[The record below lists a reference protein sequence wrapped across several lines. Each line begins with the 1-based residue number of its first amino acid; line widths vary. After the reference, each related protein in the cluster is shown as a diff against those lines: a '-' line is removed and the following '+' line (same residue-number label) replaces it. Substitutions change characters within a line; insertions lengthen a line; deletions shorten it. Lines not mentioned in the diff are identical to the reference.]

1 MAEGRF
7 YNKVNLLEEVQ
18 RYKTSNEFL
27 ELLFQEFNGSKRLL
41 TDGVGS
47 RLLTTMSALTNE
59 LYGID
64 INQGSIER
72 AEELITSWRIY
83 RDCEPLRTEFKF
95 LESKGLN
102 VNFNNCHFYLIKLPT
117 RLNGLFDGEL
127 ASELFLHLTEKE
139 IEAFLKGAGYH
150 LKPEGRFV
158 FTAYVSGNENS
169 LDEKFAELGSKIGMD
184 KSEFIENGV
193 IDIKKLAK
201 SLKKQNHELYE
212 TSKRPFWLD
221 LERARVFPEK
231 NLEELCKRHD
241 FDIKSKQNIN
251 CGMFPFAHRLVYVLS
266 KCTKL

>member
-1 MAEGRF
+1 MAEGKF
-7 YNKVNLLEEVQ
+7 YNKVDLLEEVQ

-27 ELLFQEFNGSKRLL
+27 ELLFKEFKGSKRLL

-47 RLLTTMSALTNE
+47 RLLTTMSALTDD

-64 INQGSIER
+64 INRGSIER

-102 VNFNNCHFYLIKLPT
+102 ANFNNCHFYLIKLPA

-139 IEAFLKGAGYH
+139 IESFLKGAGYH
-150 LKPEGRFV
+150 LRPEGKFV

-169 LDEKFAELGSKIGMD
+169 LDEKFAELGSKIGMK
-184 KSEFIENGV
+184 KSEFVENGL
-193 IDIKKLAK
+193 IDIRKLAK
-201 SLKKQNHELYE
+201 PLKKQDYHLFEA
-212 TSKRPFWLD
+212 SKRKYWLD
-221 LERARVFPEK
+221 LEKVRVFSEE
-231 NLEELCKRHD
+231 NLEELCKRHG
-241 FDIKSKQNIN
+241 FNVKRKQNIN
-251 CGMFPFAHRLVYVLS
+251 CGMFPFAYRLVYVLS
-266 KCTKL
+266 K